1 MKSRGYGGTPLGAAR
16 PKSLIIKGFSP
27 HFYLKKMKKVSFI
40 INDLEHAKNADFFF
54 VFNDL
59 RRPRFDKPGALLY
72 NPPMMKNKLAEIG
85 GWVGMVLIHGATI
98 PTSLSV
104 IMGWSSVLPPLDMV
118 LMIWAGLALFF
129 LRAIARVDWL
139 YLVSNAI
146 GFILNSILLAII
158 VFGG

>member
-1 MKSRGYGGTPLGAAR
+1 
-16 PKSLIIKGFSP
+16 
-27 HFYLKKMKKVSFI
+27 
-40 INDLEHAKNADFFF
+40 
-54 VFNDL
+54 
-59 RRPRFDKPGALLY
+59 
-72 NPPMMKNKLAEIG
+72 MMKNKLAEIG

-104 IMGWSSVLPPLDMV
+104 IMGWSSELPPLDMV

>member
-1 MKSRGYGGTPLGAAR
+1 
-16 PKSLIIKGFSP
+16 
-27 HFYLKKMKKVSFI
+27 
-40 INDLEHAKNADFFF
+40 
-54 VFNDL
+54 
-59 RRPRFDKPGALLY
+59 
-72 NPPMMKNKLAEIG
+72 MKNKLAEIG

-104 IMGWSSVLPPLDMV
+104 IMGWSSELPPLDMV